1 MISTDLFPIPFSI
14 CHLWTMRGKC
24 VVKEFSKNV
33 WKCILIP
40 IISLEGFRRKLIAIV
55 SILCLLFFHIE
66 HDSASDS
73 SQAWN
78 LLCGLG
84 KKKKTKYWES
94 VSWKWG
100 KKKSPSCYFSLFH
113 DPLTCCSCCFHLQ
126 GYLQV
131 GCIVTNSHLGIW
143 EDIIL

>member
-84 KKKKTKYWES
+84 KKKKQLNTENQWVES
-94 VSWKWG
+94 EG
-100 KKKSPSCYFSLFH
+100 KKNLPLVIFPFSMIHSPAVAAVF
-113 DPLTCCSCCFHLQ
+113 TCRAICRLDVLSQ
-126 GYLQV
+126 
-131 GCIVTNSHLGIW
+131 IPTSESERI
-143 EDIIL
+143 

>member
-1 MISTDLFPIPFSI
+1 MISTDLFLIPFSI
-14 CHLWTMRGKC
+14 CHLWTMRGKR

-33 WKCILIP
+33 WKCILIS

-84 KKKKTKYWES
+84 KKKKKLNTENQWVES
-94 VSWKWG
+94 EG
-100 KKKSPSCYFSLFH
+100 KKSPSCYFSLFH